1 MGSSLA
7 QVEQRSVLAILK
19 DSLLDKHK
27 DLSAENEVRY
37 KLIIDSSGDE
47 SIIRFL
53 FSFGILQRDKTRVY
67 ICSKFPGDGEAQKV
81 LLLCNCVCTSA
92 HHDFFLL
99 QINTIGAI
107 RHSAVLGHTV
117 ILSQTDEIHE
127 TFYDL
132 FNQRFTCI
140 DHPEHG
146 KLFFTNIAIGP
157 HVKPSKVDP
166 HFQCVVVIKKSE
178 QHCTP
183 APFLNRF
190 EKYALS
196 HQILLQDV
204 LDSYPKQLRL
214 LIDAAIEKVI
224 CMYLTNNC

>member
-1 MGSSLA
+1 MLVKKSFPCSGWSMHVNRWLKSFFQCLESCKETKQECTFCSKSPVFGDGLYGQNESTLQSL
-7 QVEQRSVLAILK
+7 LAILSYSVK
-19 DSLLDKHK
+19 QM
-27 DLSAENEVRY
+27 R
-37 KLIIDSSGDE
+37 
-47 SIIRFL
+47 
-53 FSFGILQRDKTRVY
+53 
-67 ICSKFPGDGEAQKV
+67 
-81 LLLCNCVCTSA
+81 
-92 HHDFFLL
+92 
-99 QINTIGAI
+99 
-107 RHSAVLGHTV
+107 
-117 ILSQTDEIHE
+117 IHE